1 MILLDTYRP
10 SVNHAKVVFNYM
22 HYGYYFNPY
31 FGNRLTK
38 STFKREYYTHTL
50 IKRIR

>member
-1 MILLDTYRP
+1 MTLLPVYRP

-22 HYGYYFNPY
+22 NFGYYFNPY

-38 STFKREYYTHTL
+38 STFSREYYTYAL
-50 IKRIR
+50 IRRTR